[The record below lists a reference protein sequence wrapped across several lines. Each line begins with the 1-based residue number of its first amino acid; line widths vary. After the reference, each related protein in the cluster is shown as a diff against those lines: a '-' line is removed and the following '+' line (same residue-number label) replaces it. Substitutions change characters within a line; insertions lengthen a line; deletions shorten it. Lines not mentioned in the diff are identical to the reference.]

1 MPAGKTTTIYIPSLE
16 SYSLIEMFGFWL
28 LLFLFYFSF
37 LLFLFLNLK
46 NRKTELSGTEMVVG
60 TSHALEDFDCNE

>member
-1 MPAGKTTTIYIPSLE
+1 MLLMTFFAVSMEQFGE
-16 SYSLIEMFGFWL
+16 RLI
-28 LLFLFYFSF
+28 
-37 LLFLFLNLK
+37 NLK